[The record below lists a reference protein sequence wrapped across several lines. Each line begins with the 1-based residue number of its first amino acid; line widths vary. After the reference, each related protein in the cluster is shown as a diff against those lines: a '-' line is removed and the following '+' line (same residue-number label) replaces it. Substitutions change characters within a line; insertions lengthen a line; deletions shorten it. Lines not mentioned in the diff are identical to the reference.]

1 MLDKRKP
8 SVISIKNSV
17 NYENNGNKQQQY
29 KFIGSI
35 LKNSVN
41 SKMNNSITI
50 GNNIHQNIGSVISFK
65 VKNNILLNELKST
78 DENINQLNST
88 SINLL

>member
-1 MLDKRKP
+1 MLDKRKQ
-8 SVISIKNSV
+8 SVISIKNNN
-17 NYENNGNKQQQY
+17 NYENNVNKQPQY
-29 KFIGSI
+29 KYIGSI

-41 SKMNNSITI
+41 SKLNNSITI
-50 GNNIHQNIGSVISFK
+50 GNNAHQNIGSVVSFK
-65 VKNNILLNELKST
+65 IKNNILYNDLKST

>member
-1 MLDKRKP
+1 MLDKRKS
-8 SVISIKNSV
+8 SVISIKSNA
-17 NYENNGNKQQQY
+17 NFENIVTKQPPH

-41 SKMNNSITI
+41 PKLNNSITI
-50 GNNIHQNIGSVISFK
+50 GNNAHQNIGSLVSFK
-65 VKNNILLNELKST
+65 IKNNILYNDLKST
-78 DENINQLNST
+78 DENINQLNTT